1 MRLSKA
7 AIIGLAISA
16 TLFTGCSLKNP
27 FGIGYDTSVSETSKS
42 KTFGVSGSPKDIY
55 KHRDII
61 RKTQDEYLS
70 SGIKD
75 VLYFGID
82 KKGNMLVK
90 KDRDEEWQKYETS
103 PWKDKIDEANK
114 KNKEKEDE
122 LEKKRAAK
130 AAKSAQ
136 GTGGFVNSPNSDI
149 TVTAGNDLSVQYK
162 EQGRLVSTRT
172 QVGDIIRDNGQIQQV
187 FVANYID
194 NEGNLVSSHELYV
207 VVKEPSW
214 IVGEKTPKTMTN
226 MSEIPTP
233 ISKNMLQEQTKSEK
247 ADERIVGSYVRDD
260 PIAVTNAINDAPSI
274 EDEQDTKIIRNF
286 IKGK

>member
-1 MRLSKA
+1 MKISKTA
-7 AIIGLAISA
+7 LIALTITA
-16 TLFTGCSLKNP
+16 TFFSGCSLKNP

-90 KDRDEEWQKYETS
+90 KDRDEEWSKYETS
-103 PWKDKIDEANK
+103 YWKEKIDKANEKNK
-114 KNKEKEDE
+114 KNEEALERKRDEKN
-122 LEKKRAAK
+122 KGAK
-130 AAKSAQ
+130 ARGIS
-136 GTGGFVNSPNSDI
+136 SSSDI
-149 TVTAGNDLSVQYK
+149 LVTAGNDLSIQYK
-162 EQGRLVSTRT
+162 EQGRLISTRT

-207 VVKEPSW
+207 VVKDPSW
-214 IVGEKTPKTMTN
+214 IVGEKTPKTTN
-226 MSEIPTP
+226 NMGEIPTP
-233 ISKNMLQEQTKSEK
+233 VSKGLLKEQAKSERT
-247 ADERIVGSYVRDD
+247 DERIVDSYLRDD
-260 PIAVTNAINDAPSI
+260 PAAVTNAINDAPTI
-274 EDEQDTKIIRNF
+274 EDDQDSKIIRNF
-286 IKGK
+286 IQSPTR

>member
-1 MRLSKA
+1 MKISKTA
-7 AIIGLAISA
+7 LIALTITA
-16 TLFTGCSLKNP
+16 TFFSGCSLKNP

-90 KDRDEEWQKYETS
+90 KDRDEEWSKYETS
-103 PWKDKIDEANK
+103 YWKEKIDKANEKNK
-114 KNKEKEDE
+114 KNEEALERKRDEKN
-122 LEKKRAAK
+122 KGAK
-130 AAKSAQ
+130 ARGIS
-136 GTGGFVNSPNSDI
+136 SSSDI
-149 TVTAGNDLSVQYK
+149 LVTAGNDLSIQYK
-162 EQGRLVSTRT
+162 EQGRLISTRT

-207 VVKEPSW
+207 VVKDPSW
-214 IVGEKTPKTMTN
+214 IVGEKTPKTTN
-226 MSEIPTP
+226 NMGEIPTP
-233 ISKNMLQEQTKSEK
+233 VSKGLLKEQARSEK
-247 ADERIVGSYVRDD
+247 ADERIVDSYLRDD
-260 PIAVTNAINDAPSI
+260 PAAVTNAINDAPTI
-274 EDEQDTKIIRNF
+274 EDEQDSKIIRNF
-286 IKGK
+286 IQGK

>member
-247 ADERIVGSYVRDD
+247 ADERIVGSYVRDN

>member
-1 MRLSKA
+1 MKISKTA
-7 AIIGLAISA
+7 LIALTITA
-16 TLFTGCSLKNP
+16 TFFSGCSLKNP

-90 KDRDEEWQKYETS
+90 KDRDEEWSKYETS
-103 PWKDKIDEANK
+103 YGKEKIDKANEKNK
-114 KNKEKEDE
+114 KNEEALERKRDEKN
-122 LEKKRAAK
+122 KGAK
-130 AAKSAQ
+130 ARGIS
-136 GTGGFVNSPNSDI
+136 SSSDI
-149 TVTAGNDLSVQYK
+149 LVTAGNDLSIQYK
-162 EQGRLVSTRT
+162 EQGRLISTRT

-207 VVKEPSW
+207 VVKDPSW
-214 IVGEKTPKTMTN
+214 IVGEKTPKTTN
-226 MSEIPTP
+226 NMGEIPTP
-233 ISKNMLQEQTKSEK
+233 VSKGLLKEQARSER
-247 ADERIVGSYVRDD
+247 ADERIVDSYLRDD
-260 PIAVTNAINDAPSI
+260 PAAVTNAINDAPTI
-274 EDEQDTKIIRNF
+274 EDEQDSKIIRNF
-286 IKGK
+286 IQGK

>member
-1 MRLSKA
+1 MKISKTA
-7 AIIGLAISA
+7 LIALTITA
-16 TLFTGCSLKNP
+16 TFFSGCSLKNP

-90 KDRDEEWQKYETS
+90 KDRDEEWSKYETS
-103 PWKDKIDEANK
+103 YWKEKIDKANEKNK
-114 KNKEKEDE
+114 KNEEALERKRDEKN
-122 LEKKRAAK
+122 KGAK
-130 AAKSAQ
+130 ARGIS
-136 GTGGFVNSPNSDI
+136 SSSDI
-149 TVTAGNDLSVQYK
+149 LVTAGNDLSIQYK
-162 EQGRLVSTRT
+162 EQGRLISTRT

-207 VVKEPSW
+207 VVKDPSW
-214 IVGEKTPKTMTN
+214 IVGEKTPKTTN
-226 MSEIPTP
+226 NMGEIPTP
-233 ISKNMLQEQTKSEK
+233 VSKGLLKEQARSEK
-247 ADERIVGSYVRDD
+247 ADERIVDSYLRDD
-260 PIAVTNAINDAPSI
+260 PAAVTNAIKDAPTI
-274 EDEQDTKIIRNF
+274 EDDQDSKIIRNF
-286 IKGK
+286 IQSPTR

>member
-130 AAKSAQ
+130 AKNEYI
-136 GTGGFVNSPNSDI
+136 GT
-149 TVTAGNDLSVQYK
+149 K
-162 EQGRLVSTRT
+162 K
-172 QVGDIIRDNGQIQQV
+172 
-187 FVANYID
+187 YID

>member
-1 MRLSKA
+1 MKISKTA
-7 AIIGLAISA
+7 LIALTITA
-16 TLFTGCSLKNP
+16 TFFSGCSLKNP

-90 KDRDEEWQKYETS
+90 KDRDEEWSKYETS
-103 PWKDKIDEANK
+103 YWKEKIDKANEKNK
-114 KNKEKEDE
+114 KNEEALERKREEKN
-122 LEKKRAAK
+122 KGAK
-130 AAKSAQ
+130 ARGIS
-136 GTGGFVNSPNSDI
+136 SSSDI
-149 TVTAGNDLSVQYK
+149 LVTAGNDLSIQYK
-162 EQGRLVSTRT
+162 EQGRLISTRT

-207 VVKEPSW
+207 VVKDPSW
-214 IVGEKTPKTMTN
+214 IVGEKTPKTINN
-226 MSEIPTP
+226 MGEIPTP
-233 ISKNMLQEQTKSEK
+233 VSKGLLKEQARSER
-247 ADERIVGSYVRDD
+247 ADERIVDSYLRDD
-260 PIAVTNAINDAPSI
+260 PAAVTNAINDAPTI
-274 EDEQDTKIIRNF
+274 EDEQDSKIIRNF
-286 IKGK
+286 IQGK

>member
-1 MRLSKA
+1 MKLSKA
-7 AIIGLAISA
+7 AILSLAISA

-27 FGIGYDTSVSETSKS
+27 FGIGYDKSVSETSKS

-114 KNKEKEDE
+114 RNKEKEEE
-122 LEKKRAAK
+122 LERKRALK
-130 AAKSAQ
+130 AQSGD
-136 GTGGFVNSPNSDI
+136 GTRGYSPNADI

-162 EQGRLVSTRT
+162 EQGKLVSTRT

-194 NEGNLVSSHELYV
+194 NDGNLVSSHELYV

-214 IVGEKTPKTMTN
+214 IVGEKTPKSMTN

-233 ISKNMLQEQTKSEK
+233 ISKSMLEEQTKSER
-247 ADERIVGSYVRDD
+247 ADERIVGSYVRGESLSRKNVDTTSRAPAAVEDD
-260 PIAVTNAINDAPSI
+260 
-274 EDEQDTKIIRNF
+274 QDTKIIRNF

>member
-1 MRLSKA
+1 MKISKTA
-7 AIIGLAISA
+7 LIALTITA
-16 TLFTGCSLKNP
+16 TFFSGCSLKNP

-90 KDRDEEWQKYETS
+90 KDRDEEWSKYETS
-103 PWKDKIDEANK
+103 YWKEKIDKANEKNK
-114 KNKEKEDE
+114 KNEEALERKRDEKN
-122 LEKKRAAK
+122 KGAK
-130 AAKSAQ
+130 ARGIS
-136 GTGGFVNSPNSDI
+136 SSSDI
-149 TVTAGNDLSVQYK
+149 LVTAGNDLSIQYK
-162 EQGRLVSTRT
+162 EQGRLISTRT

-207 VVKEPSW
+207 VVKDPSW
-214 IVGEKTPKTMTN
+214 IVGEKTPKTTN
-226 MSEIPTP
+226 NMGEIPTP
-233 ISKNMLQEQTKSEK
+233 ISKGLLKEQARSEK
-247 ADERIVGSYVRDD
+247 ADERIVDSYLRDD
-260 PIAVTNAINDAPSI
+260 PAAVTNAIKDAPTI
-274 EDEQDTKIIRNF
+274 EDDQDSKIIRNF
-286 IKGK
+286 IQSPTR

>member
-1 MRLSKA
+1 MKISKTA
-7 AIIGLAISA
+7 LIALTITA
-16 TLFTGCSLKNP
+16 TFFSGCSLKNP

-90 KDRDEEWQKYETS
+90 KDRDEEWSKYETS
-103 PWKDKIDEANK
+103 YWKEKIDKANEKNK
-114 KNKEKEDE
+114 KNEEALERKRDEKN
-122 LEKKRAAK
+122 KGAK
-130 AAKSAQ
+130 ARGIS
-136 GTGGFVNSPNSDI
+136 SSSDI
-149 TVTAGNDLSVQYK
+149 LVTAGNDLSIQYK
-162 EQGRLVSTRT
+162 EQGRLISTRT

-207 VVKEPSW
+207 VVKDPSW
-214 IVGEKTPKTMTN
+214 IVGEKTPKTTN
-226 MSEIPTP
+226 NMGEIPTP
-233 ISKNMLQEQTKSEK
+233 VSKGLLKEQARSER
-247 ADERIVGSYVRDD
+247 ADERIVDSYLRDD
-260 PIAVTNAINDAPSI
+260 PAAVTNAINDAPTI
-274 EDEQDTKIIRNF
+274 EDDQDTKIIRNF
-286 IKGK
+286 IQSTTQQ

>member
-1 MRLSKA
+1 MKISKTA
-7 AIIGLAISA
+7 LIALTITA
-16 TLFTGCSLKNP
+16 TFFSGCSLKNT

-90 KDRDEEWQKYETS
+90 KDRDEEWSKYETS
-103 PWKDKIDEANK
+103 YWKEKIDKANEKNK
-114 KNKEKEDE
+114 KNEEVLERKRDEKN
-122 LEKKRAAK
+122 KGAK
-130 AAKSAQ
+130 ARGIS
-136 GTGGFVNSPNSDI
+136 SSSDI
-149 TVTAGNDLSVQYK
+149 LVTAGNDLSIQYK
-162 EQGRLVSTRT
+162 EQGRLISTRT

-207 VVKEPSW
+207 VVKDPSW
-214 IVGEKTPKTMTN
+214 IVGEKTPKTTN
-226 MSEIPTP
+226 NMGEIPTP
-233 ISKNMLQEQTKSEK
+233 VSKGLLKEQARSER
-247 ADERIVGSYVRDD
+247 ADERIVDSYLRDD
-260 PIAVTNAINDAPSI
+260 PAAVTNAINDAPTI
-274 EDEQDTKIIRNF
+274 EDDQDSKIIRNF
-286 IKGK
+286 IQSPTR

>member
-1 MRLSKA
+1 MRISKA
-7 AIIGLAISA
+7 AIFGFAIASMF
-16 TLFTGCSLKNP
+16 LTGCSLKNP
-27 FGIGYDTSVSETSKS
+27 FGIGYDTSVSETVKS

-70 SGIKD
+70 SGIKE

-90 KDRDEEWQKYETS
+90 KDREAEWEKYELS
-103 PWKDKIDEANK
+103 IWKEKIDAANEKNK
-114 KNKEKEDE
+114 KKEEE
-122 LEKKRAAK
+122 LEKKK
-130 AAKSAQ
+130 ALKIKSAQ
-136 GTGGFVNSPNSDI
+136 GTKSSPNADI
-149 TVTAGNDLSVQYK
+149 LVTAGNDLSVQYK
-162 EQGRLVSTRT
+162 DQGQLISTRT
-172 QVGDIIRDNGQIQQV
+172 AVGDIIRDNGQIQQV

-214 IVGEKTPKTMTN
+214 IVGEKTPKATTN
-226 MSEIPTP
+226 LKELPTP
-233 ISKNMLQEQTKSEK
+233 ISKKVLKEQAKTSK
-247 ADERIVGSYVRDD
+247 AEERIVESYLRDD
-260 PIAVTNAINDAPSI
+260 PIAVTNAIDEAPSI
-274 EDEQDTKIIRNF
+274 EDEQDTEIIRNF

>member
-1 MRLSKA
+1 MKISKTA
-7 AIIGLAISA
+7 LIALTITA
-16 TLFTGCSLKNP
+16 TFFSGCSLKNP

-90 KDRDEEWQKYETS
+90 KDRDEEWSKYETS
-103 PWKDKIDEANK
+103 YWKEKIDKANEKNK
-114 KNKEKEDE
+114 KNEEALERKRDEKN
-122 LEKKRAAK
+122 KGAK
-130 AAKSAQ
+130 ARGIS
-136 GTGGFVNSPNSDI
+136 SSSDI
-149 TVTAGNDLSVQYK
+149 LVTAGNDLSIQYK
-162 EQGRLVSTRT
+162 EQGRLISTRT

-207 VVKEPSW
+207 VVKDPSW
-214 IVGEKTPKTMTN
+214 IVGEKTPKTTN
-226 MSEIPTP
+226 NMGEIPTP
-233 ISKNMLQEQTKSEK
+233 VSKGLLKEQARSER
-247 ADERIVGSYVRDD
+247 ADERIVDSYLRDD
-260 PIAVTNAINDAPSI
+260 PAAVTNAINDAPTI
-274 EDEQDTKIIRNF
+274 EDEQDSKIIRNF
-286 IKGK
+286 IQSPTR